1 MPSPS
6 KLPDNPR
13 HCTRIVTQRVENAD
27 GTISEIRVK
36 ERRLKKQHDKQVA
49 NERRRRAG
57 RAAQDTP
64 DASDTDAEAADTE
77 STGPESPVSI
87 PATEDADDRF

>member
-13 HCTRIVTQRVENAD
+13 HCTRVVTQRVENAD

-64 DASDTDAEAADTE
+64 DASGEDDAADTD
-77 STGPESPVSI
+77 SAGPESPVSI